1 LTPAAAE
8 PFMPAEGTPVLENL
22 AFDLAREASELSA
35 QLHPVVRLSV
45 ADLVRSMNCYYS
57 NLIEGHNTHPRDI
70 DRALAADYSSDP
82 HRRDLQL
89 EARAHIEVQQMID
102 ERVGDMPRPPASRAF
117 IEWTHREFCKRLPE
131 SLLVVENPDTRERIP
146 FVPGQM
152 RSRIVAVGRHVAPDA
167 GDLPT
172 FMGRFEE
179 AYDATRLTK
188 PRQVI
193 AVAAAHH
200 RFLWIHPFL
209 DGNGRVARLM
219 SHALLLDIGVGSAL
233 WSVSRGL
240 ARDSGEYKRLLMA
253 ADQPR
258 RNDLDGRGALCH
270 AALIDFC
277 RFFLETCLDQVRYM
291 RELLDPS
298 ELQRRMEIYVRDE
311 ESAER
316 LPKRSYAVLR
326 EALLAGDLERGRI
339 PQLIDTSE
347 RTARRVVS
355 ALIDKRLAGL
365 RLAQGAIATGIPH
378 RRRRALVP
386 EALSGDV
393 MGTSRRVGEML
404 NLPALSK
411 G

>member
-1 LTPAAAE
+1 VTPAAAE
-8 PFMPAEGTPVLENL
+8 PYMPAEGTAVLENL

-35 QLHPVVRLSV
+35 QLHPVVRLSL

-102 ERVGDMPRPPASRAF
+102 ERAAELPRPPVSAAF
-117 IEWTHREFCKRLPE
+117 IEWTHREFCQRLPQ
-131 SLLVVENPDTRERIP
+131 SLLVVENPDTGERVP
-146 FVPGQM
+146 VVPGQL
-152 RSRIVAVGRHVAPDA
+152 RTRTVAVGRHVAPA
-167 GDLPT
+167 PEDLPA

-179 AYDATRLTK
+179 AYNATRQTK
-188 PRQVI
+188 SRQVI

-219 SHALLLDIGVGSAL
+219 SHALLLDIGIGSAL

-258 RNDLDGRGALCH
+258 RSDLDGRGALSQD
-270 AALIDFC
+270 ALIDFC
-277 RFFLETCLDQVRYM
+277 RFFLETCLDQIRYM

-298 ELQRRMEIYVRDE
+298 ELQRRMEMYVRDE

-316 LPKRSYAVLR
+316 LPKRSFAVLR
-326 EALLAGDLERGRI
+326 EALLSGDLERGRV
-339 PQLIDTSE
+339 PVLIDTSE
-347 RTARRVVS
+347 RTARRVIS
-355 ALIDKRLAGL
+355 ALIEKRLLVSVSHKAPL
-365 RLAQGAIATGIPH
+365 RLGFPIDVVERWLPKLYPAT
-378 RRRRALVP
+378 
-386 EALSGDV
+386 
-393 MGTSRRVGEML
+393 
-404 NLPALSK
+404 
-411 G
+411 